1 MTIIFSKNLPF
12 LSRKFSRTVICD
24 IITQTTLIGKGSAT
38 VGTIK

>member
-12 LSRKFSRTVICD
+12 LSRKFIMTVICD
-24 IITQTTLIGKGSAT
+24 IITQTTLIGKGSDT